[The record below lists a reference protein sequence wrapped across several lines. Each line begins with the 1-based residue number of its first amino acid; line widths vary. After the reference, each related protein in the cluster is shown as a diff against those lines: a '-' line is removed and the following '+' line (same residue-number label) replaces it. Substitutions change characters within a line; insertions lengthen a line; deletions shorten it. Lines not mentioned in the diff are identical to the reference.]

1 MVLHQLFLGIFWV
14 TKLIHVFRLHEDVLS
29 AGLTVHI
36 QLDSPTLDI
45 IVKMTKPKVYVSRII
60 AEKGLADLQEVCDLH
75 IWREP
80 ELMPR
85 DMQVKLFS
93 DCTVLLAT
101 TDIRV
106 DRELLEACP

>member
-1 MVLHQLFLGIFWV
+1 
-14 TKLIHVFRLHEDVLS
+14 
-29 AGLTVHI
+29 
-36 QLDSPTLDI
+36 
-45 IVKMTKPKVYVSRII
+45 
-60 AEKGLADLQEVCDLH
+60 LQEVCDLH